1 MSTVELR
8 LNELIDACKNKMDE
22 IRKLNELEKAF
33 LDDELEVNHKE
44 KMFTRLK
51 EIDKYDF
58 EEEWTYSTECAAWN
72 ACEDCVSWLNDWY
85 EGQQNVEYLAI
96 SKLEEETC
104 TNESEYNLVDGF
116 ECSNCGIIIENYNE
130 IEIDEDYPEDRCMKE
145 YAPRY
150 CPNCGRKIVD

>member
-58 EEEWTYSTECAAWN
+58 EEEWDYSIECASY
-72 ACEDCVSWLNDWY
+72 DCCSFTVFWLNDWY

-96 SKLEEETC
+96 SKLGEEYD
-104 TNESEYNLVDGF
+104 S
-116 ECSNCGIIIENYNE
+116 
-130 IEIDEDYPEDRCMKE
+130 
-145 YAPRY
+145 
-150 CPNCGRKIVD
+150 